1 MIFLLKKIAPQD
13 FKCYPNPAH
22 NELNVQTN
30 GFLEDV
36 HFEILD
42 SFGKTVYQEKLNLSK
57 LNNNNL
63 IDISRL
69 SSGIYLIKFFDSYHT
84 KYSDLYTNKKSFC

>member
-1 MIFLLKKIAPQD
+1 MIFLLKKITPQD
-13 FKCYPNPAH
+13 FKCSYPAH
-22 NELNVQTN
+22 NELSVQTN

-84 KYSDLYTNKKSFC
+84 KIQRFIHQ